1 MHNIQAKHTTV
12 PNNPNRHAS
21 RGVIQ
26 AQELLQENLRHM
38 FCSQPVESGPK
49 REVLAKM
56 TSAQT
61 AAVIADG

>member
-1 MHNIQAKHTTV
+1 MHNIQAKRTTV
-12 PNNPNRHAS
+12 PNNPNRRAS

-26 AQELLQENLRHM
+26 AQELLQEKSHM

-49 REVLAKM
+49 GEVLAKM